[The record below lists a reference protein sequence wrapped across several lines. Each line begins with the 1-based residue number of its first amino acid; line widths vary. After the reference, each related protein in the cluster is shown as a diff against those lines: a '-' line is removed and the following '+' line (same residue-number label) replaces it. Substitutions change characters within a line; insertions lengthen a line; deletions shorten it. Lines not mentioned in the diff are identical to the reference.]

1 MRKKIKNCP
10 ATVEILDTAINAFGP
25 PHFDTEKVVSEIYEK
40 CEKDGS
46 IMALLNALP
55 MLAKAAKS
63 LY

>member
-1 MRKKIKNCP
+1 MGKKNNPCP
-10 ATVEILDTAINAFGP
+10 ASVEILDTVINAFGS
-25 PHFDTEKVVSEIYEK
+25 PHFDTEKVCAEIYEK

-55 MLAKAAKS
+55 MLVKAAKS